1 MLTPAGVETR
11 TPSCCPPSRTTRPRS
26 PLRELP
32 RAASLPLRRANARSH
47 YQLRHFISSPEQD
60 LIYYASGSD
69 VYCLNAA
76 TQTQAHLTTLP
87 FDARCTASGYGFV
100 CVGGADHGNFAA
112 INVAGF
118 PPVHDAHVDA
128 LLPLDFE
135 HRLPRPPQ
143 LRVAHR
149 IQLEKIGED
158 IVNSISIH
166 KLPAATA
173 DGRDDVVAV
182 LTNNDKSVR
191 IYSLLDNLEL
201 CCIDLPI
208 AMNHATI
215 SPDGTFLVAVGD
227 QQTGFFFERTLS
239 GPERPSSWKEPSD
252 RINSVP
258 SEWKL
263 FEEVALYIPSNQCAE
278 GYFTTAWS
286 PSGRL
291 CAVGSECGYITI
303 FDIDCLKV
311 AEYGEDAILG
321 VISSTRPDVCTGAG
335 AVRTMQF
342 SPAPWDFLIWSEDQG
357 RVCVADLRAG
367 LKVKQILTLDPN
379 EDGLEK
385 IEIAD
390 FDLSMPQ
397 EVPDLSR
404 EADFIRRYRR
414 TLDAEGTQAAVD
426 TANEYF
432 QADSER
438 RSALRR
444 LGVVESD
451 NDPHGLS
458 SDERRILESLRTS
471 RHALEAQQPGGIRPR
486 SINYTTAD
494 RVEAARYDA
503 RERSRLGFRADLS
516 LRQQAAAARDMP
528 SDLLDELLLNSLRP
542 TNRSL
547 GERTAPRRQASIF
560 VSINEGTVN
569 APPRTQANITDAV
582 TTRSPNAMAAQTRN
596 EIISSTDNA
605 WRTIQAALATNNTAR
620 SNTSIPAANSNP
632 TAPELRSELRRL
644 RQLTQVRERLRNERA
659 SQLSSETY
667 EFSLGLRRV
676 SRLTHDPNQG
686 VRTAGIA
693 MSQDGRTL
701 YCGTEEGIFEFKMN
715 LHARK
720 RFPAITP
727 R

>member
-1 MLTPAGVETR
+1 MAVDDFLSRDTDAFVL
-11 TPSCCPPSRTTRPRS
+11 PSKAYY
-26 PLRELP
+26 PLKIP
-32 RAASLPLRRANARSH
+32 IAH

-60 LIYYASGSD
+60 LIYYASGCD
-69 VYCLNAA
+69 IYCLNAA

-87 FDARCTASGYGFV
+87 FDARCTASGYGYV

-112 INVAGF
+112 IKVTGF
-118 PPVHDAHVDA
+118 PPADDSHVDA
-128 LLPLDFE
+128 SLPLDFE
-135 HRLPRPPQ
+135 HRLPRPP
-143 LRVAHR
+143 LLHTAHR
-149 IQLEKIGED
+149 IQLEKIGQD

-166 KLPAATA
+166 KLPALTT

-191 IYSLLDNLEL
+191 VYSLLDNLEL

-215 SPDGTFLVAVGD
+215 SPDGRFLVAVGD
-227 QQTGFFFERTLS
+227 QQTGFFFERYVL

-252 RINSVP
+252 RINSIP

-303 FDIDCLKV
+303 FDVDRLKV

-367 LKVKQILTLDPN
+367 LKVKQILTLDPK
-379 EDGLEK
+379 EEGLDK
-385 IEIAD
+385 VEIAD
-390 FDLSMPQ
+390 FDLSMAP
-397 EVPDLSR
+397 EMPDLSR

-414 TLDAEGTQAAVD
+414 TLDTQGTQAAVD

-432 QADSER
+432 QTDSER
-438 RSALRR
+438 RRALRR

-458 SDERRILESLRTS
+458 SEERRILDSLRTS
-471 RHALEAQQPGGIRPR
+471 RHALEAQQSGGIRPR
-486 SINYTTAD
+486 SINYTTAGH
-494 RVEAARYDA
+494 VEAARYEAA
-503 RERSRLGFRADLS
+503 RER
-516 LRQQAAAARDMP
+516 AAAARDMP
-528 SDLLDELLLNSLRP
+528 SDLLDDLLMESLRP
-542 TNRSL
+542 ANRST
-547 GERTAPRRQASIF
+547 GERTAPRRQASIV

-569 APPRTQANITDAV
+569 APRAQTNITDSP
-582 TTRSPNAMAAQTRN
+582 TTRSPNTIAAQTRN
-596 EIISSTDNA
+596 DIISSTDNA
-605 WRTIQAALATNNTAR
+605 WRTIQAALATNNPAR
-620 SNTSIPAANSNP
+620 TNTSMPSASSNNP

-659 SQLSSETY
+659 SQLSSEAY
-667 EFSLGLRRV
+667 EFSLGLRRI
-676 SRLTHDPNQG
+676 SRSTHDPNHG

-720 RFPAITP
+720 AFPAISP

>member
-1 MLTPAGVETR
+1 MSHQQADLG
-11 TPSCCPPSRTTRPRS
+11 PR
-26 PLRELP
+26 
-32 RAASLPLRRANARSH
+32 RRANRRRH

-60 LIYYASGSD
+60 LVYYASGCD
-69 VYCLNAA
+69 IYCLNAA
-76 TQTQAHLTTLP
+76 TQTQAHVATLP
-87 FDARCTASGYGFV
+87 FEARCTASGYGYV

-112 INVAGF
+112 IKVAGF
-118 PPVHDAHVDA
+118 PPVDDSDVDA
-128 LLPLDFE
+128 SLPLDFE
-135 HRLPRPPQ
+135 NRLSRPP
-143 LRVAHR
+143 LLSTARR

-166 KLPAATA
+166 RLPATTSE
-173 DGRDDVVAV
+173 GRDDVVAV
-182 LTNNDKSVR
+182 LTNNDKTVR
-191 IYSLLDNLEL
+191 VYSLMDNLEL

-215 SPDGTFLVAVGD
+215 SPDGKFLVAVGD
-227 QQTGFFFERTLS
+227 QQTGFFFEKYLP
-239 GPERPSSWKEPSD
+239 GPDRPSSWKEPSD
-252 RINSVP
+252 RIHSVP
-258 SEWKL
+258 PDWRL
-263 FEEVALYIPSNQCAE
+263 FEEVALYVPSNQCAE

-291 CAVGSECGYITI
+291 CAVGSECGYITV
-303 FDIDCLKV
+303 FDMDHLKV
-311 AEYGEDAILG
+311 VEYGEDAILG

-335 AVRTMQF
+335 AVRTMHF

-357 RVCVADLRAG
+357 RVCVADLRSG
-367 LKVKQILTLDPN
+367 LKVKQILTLDPK
-379 EDGLEK
+379 EEGIEK

-390 FDLSMPQ
+390 FDLSLPP
-397 EVPDLSR
+397 EISDLRR

-426 TANEYF
+426 AANEYF
-432 QADSER
+432 EADSER
-438 RSALRR
+438 QRALRR

-458 SDERRILESLRTS
+458 SEERRILETLRTS
-471 RHALEAQQPGGIRPR
+471 RHTLEARQPGGIRPR
-486 SINYTTAD
+486 SINYTTAGH
-494 RVEAARYDA
+494 VEAARYDA
-503 RERSRLGFRADLS
+503 RERTRLGLRADIV
-516 LRQQAAAARDMP
+516 LRERAAAARDMP
-528 SDLLDELLLNSLRP
+528 SDLLDDLLSESLRP

-547 GERTAPRRQASIF
+547 GERTAPRRQASIV

-569 APPRTQANITDAV
+569 VPPHAQTNITNSA
-582 TTRSPNAMAAQTRN
+582 TTRSPNTINAQTRS

-605 WRTIQAALATNNTAR
+605 WRTIQAALASQASNAAR
-620 SNTSIPAANSNP
+620 TSTSIPAASSSNP

-659 SQLSSETY
+659 TQLSTEAY
-667 EFSLGLRRV
+667 EFSIGLRRV
-676 SRLTHDPNQG
+676 SRSTHDPSQG
-686 VRTAGIA
+686 VRTAGLA

-720 RFPAITP
+720 GFPAITP